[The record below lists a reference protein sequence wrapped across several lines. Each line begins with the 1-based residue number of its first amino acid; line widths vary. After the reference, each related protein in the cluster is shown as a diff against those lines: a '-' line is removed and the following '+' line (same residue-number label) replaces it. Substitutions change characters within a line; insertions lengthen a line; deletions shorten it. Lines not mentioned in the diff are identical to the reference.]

1 MTANPPPAPI
11 FQTSTANRAGLMLH
25 KQLDL
30 GNPMGAWTGLNPSV
44 GAPLS
49 GALWGAGAGLT
60 YGLLRKLFSS
70 EEENE
75 ERSMWSPILLGAL
88 GGGGL
93 GAWSGHLQNKTR
105 RAAASAPPVP
115 SKDLTYQ
122 SSATDKLSSW
132 GGNSLERAVYLL
144 RSDPRASD
152 AEKSRLL
159 YALQIAPQPQQS
171 RILQLAAVGGLTAL
185 AASKILGMGLIASA
199 VTGGL
204 AAYTFNNYT
213 RKPINL

>member
-1 MTANPPPAPI
+1 MTREPDPTPI
-11 FQTSTANRAGLMLH
+11 FTPSVANRAGLALH
-25 KQLDL
+25 NGLDL
-30 GNPMGAWTGLNPSV
+30 GRPVGAWTGLSPSV

-60 YGLLRKLFSS
+60 YGMLRKLFSS

-75 ERSMWSPILLGAL
+75 NRSMWAPILLGAL

-93 GAWSGHLQNKTR
+93 GAWSGHLQNQTR
-105 RAAASAPPVP
+105 RNLATTPAPA
-115 SKDLTYQ
+115 KT
-122 SSATDKLSSW
+122 LSYNEGAMRKFSNW
-132 GGNSLERAVYLL
+132 GGGGMERAVYLL
-144 RSDPRASD
+144 RSDSSMSD
-152 AEKSRLL
+152 HEKSRLL
-159 YALQIAPQPQQS
+159 YALQIAPPQQQS

-185 AASKILGMGLIASA
+185 AASKVLGLGLLSSA
-199 VTGGL
+199 LVGGA